1 MNMNFTQ
8 AFFDE
13 LNKQAEPTDLPL
25 HERMVRKERELFET
39 DPETLMMDD
48 QQQAAQAQ
56 QAQQPQGQPG
66 KPGQSAKPGAA
77 PKKDAKPAAKPEA
90 KPAAKMTKTSSF
102 MNYQKLR
109 SYRDEFTRSL
119 VNPNYKKQLDRV
131 LAKRISPKSDF
142 GGAFTRAQRQAFLST
157 RKPAVDAG
165 DKYRKPILAG
175 GAALLGGAYLAY
187 RKHKKNKEK
196 RNE

>member
-1 MNMNFTQ
+1 MKFSE

-13 LNKQAEPTDLPL
+13 LDKQAEPTDLPL

-48 QQQAAQAQ
+48 QQQAVQAQ

-66 KPGQSAKPGAA
+66 KPGQAAKPGAA

-109 SYRDEFTRSL
+109 SNHDEFARSF

-131 LAKRISPKSDF
+131 LAKKVTSPD
-142 GGAFTRAQRQAFLST
+142 RAVRQAFLGT